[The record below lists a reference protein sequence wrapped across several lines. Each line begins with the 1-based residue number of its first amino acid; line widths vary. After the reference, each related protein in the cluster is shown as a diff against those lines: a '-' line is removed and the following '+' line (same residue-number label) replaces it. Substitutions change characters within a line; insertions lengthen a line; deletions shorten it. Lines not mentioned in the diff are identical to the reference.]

1 MSGILTQT
9 SLTSDERIA
18 SSLKA
23 IGVGEGGV
31 GGKGGEGG
39 GEGRGGEGGGG
50 EGGGAGVGLE
60 DSLFQSVVFS
70 TRLGTVCK
78 EELRPSPMCTTML
91 FVGLD

>member
-31 GGKGGEGG
+31 GGKGGEG
-39 GEGRGGEGGGG
+39 GGEGGGG

>member
-39 GEGRGGEGGGG
+39 GEGGGG
-50 EGGGAGVGLE
+50 EGGGAGVGLV

>member
-9 SLTSDERIA
+9 SLTSEERIA

-31 GGKGGEGG
+31 GGKGGEG
-39 GEGRGGEGGGG
+39 GGEGGGG

>member
-39 GEGRGGEGGGG
+39 GEGVE
-50 EGGGAGVGLE
+50 VGLE